1 MDKQEL
7 IEFLDGEIRSVKEN
21 IAFKDGMNWCA
32 QLVERYLD
40 LNEEPEITTQ
50 EAWDKIAE
58 IFDDDDPDMLK
69 DVCINVLK
77 AFNGGY
83 PMLVTEGHI
92 CTWNPDVGKPEK
104 EELPDY
110 IIEYLDNA
118 LTRGKNKN
126 LVLENLYL
134 ELFRK
139 DFGHF
144 YSTSDIVL
152 DWIGISGNATRIIDA
167 IRNGYKP
174 YKEPVW
180 VVHLN
185 DIGCKETTYL
195 DKFREGWKSNTPFY
209 YVTLVEEK
217 AHKFTDKQ
225 KAEAVATLVD
235 GTVEKWSE

>member
-1 MDKQEL
+1 MMDKENLKQEL
-7 IEFLDGEIRSVKEN
+7 TRHSVYFTNGGINCE
-21 IAFKDGMNWCA
+21 G
-32 QLVERYLD
+32 
-40 LNEEPEITTQ
+40 ITLPLIKYIIDNFDDTPTTEQ
-50 EAWDKIAE
+50 AWEKIAE

-69 DVCINVLK
+69 DVCMNVLK

-126 LVLENLYL
+126 FVLENLYL

-180 VVHLN
+180 VVKTFA
-185 DIGCKETTYL
+185 GYL
-195 DKFREGWKSNTPFY
+195 
-209 YVTLVEEK
+209 
-217 AHKFTDKQ
+217 TDL
-225 KAEAVATLVD
+225 ERSVN
-235 GTVEKWSE
+235 

>member
-1 MDKQEL
+1 MMDKQEL

-126 LVLENLYL
+126 FVLENLYL
-134 ELFRK
+134 ELFKK

-180 VVHLN
+180 VVKEKEGSGYLVDYKLSDN
-185 DIGCKETTYL
+185 DVILSSSKANAY
-195 DKFREGWKSNTPFY
+195 PF
-209 YVTLVEEK
+209 K
-217 AHKFTDKQ
+217 DKQ
-225 KAEAVATLVD
+225 QAKSVATLVD
-235 GTVEKWSE
+235 GTVEEWSEDND

>member
-7 IEFLDGEIRSVKEN
+7 IEFLDGEIRGVKDN
-21 IAFKDGMNWCA
+21 IAFKEGMNWCA

-40 LNEEPEITTQ
+40 LNEPEITAQ
-50 EAWDKIAE
+50 QAWEKIAE

-69 DVCINVLK
+69 DVCMNVLK

-126 LVLENLYL
+126 FVLENLYL

-167 IRNGYKP
+167 IRNGYKT
-174 YKEPVW
+174 YKRTVW
-180 VVHLN
+180 VVKINEKLYFCRFTDKYFEEN
-185 DIGCKETTYL
+185 SDEPTYS
-195 DKFREGWKSNTPFY
+195 ESGNPE
-209 YVTLVEEK
+209 LVK
-217 AHKFTDKQ
+217 KFTDKA

-235 GTVEKWSE
+235 GEVEEWSE